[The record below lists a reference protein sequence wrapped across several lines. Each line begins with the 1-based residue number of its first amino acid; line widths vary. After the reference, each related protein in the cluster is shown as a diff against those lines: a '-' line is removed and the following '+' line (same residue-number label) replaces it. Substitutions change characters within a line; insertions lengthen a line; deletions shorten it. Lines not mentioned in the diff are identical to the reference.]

1 MASTGDAL
9 RARERWLT
17 MRRALLP
24 LLLSIVLSPSAVAVS
39 AEPPVLLPD
48 VFPSVPEVRAVA
60 GVARLELAVVIDP
73 VTGEPTFAYGGGTG
87 AGPTIRVDPGD
98 TIDLTVRNEAR
109 PANGRSNEVNIH
121 FHGLT
126 VSPSAPGDDTLGTL
140 ARYGEVLHYRVHV
153 PRNHEPGLYWYHPH
167 VHGESYADVTDGISG
182 AIVVEGLQQHL
193 PALARM
199 RERII
204 VLRDVPSGNGA
215 VDADMPMTRASGAG
229 SAAQARGGKPCRA
242 ESGLMTTLNGQPRA
256 QIGIHPGER
265 QFFRVVNASGGRY
278 FDLFVDGA
286 ILTLVAR
293 DGIPLDAFPGNAP
306 GRRVRHL
313 LLPPAARAEFVV
325 QAPAHRTVLRSACV
339 NTGSAGDADPA
350 IILADLVDPATIFG
364 PAGAKPA
371 HPGHVLM
378 RSPAL
383 RVGAALPRNW
393 YSRPLPAP
401 AAYRTIRFTE
411 DERGFYINGKAF
423 TMADMDGPPAI
434 VARSGTVERWTIV
447 NDTDEVHDFH
457 IHQVHFVAESID
469 GVAVRAPVWADT
481 VNVPPRRHVRGL
493 TVPGSVVLA
502 IDFRDPV
509 VRGTFVYHCHI
520 LDHGDQ
526 GMMALIRVQ

>member
-1 MASTGDAL
+1 MQ
-9 RARERWLT
+9 
-17 MRRALLP
+17 RALLP
-24 LLLSIVLSPSAVAVS
+24 LLLSIVLSPCAVAV
-39 AEPPVLLPD
+39 ADAPPVSLPD

-98 TIDLTVRNEAR
+98 TIYLTVRNEAR
-109 PANGRSNEVNIH
+109 PANGRSNEINIH

-126 VSPSAPGDDTLGTL
+126 VSPSAPGDDVLGTL
-140 ARYGEVLHYRVHV
+140 ARYGGVLHYRVRV

-167 VHGESYADVTDGISG
+167 VHGESFADVTDGMSG
-182 AIVVEGLQQHL
+182 AIVVEGMQQHL

-204 VLRDVPSGNGA
+204 VLRDVPSGSGA
-215 VDADMPMTRASGAG
+215 VDADMPTARASGAG
-229 SAAQARGGKPCRA
+229 SLAIPAARARGGKPCRA
-242 ESGLMTTLNGQPRA
+242 ESGLMPTLNGQRRA

-286 ILTLVAR
+286 VLTLVAR
-293 DGIPLDAFPGNAP
+293 DGIPLDAYPGDAP
-306 GRRVRHL
+306 ARRVRHL

-325 QAPAHRTVLRSACV
+325 QAPAHRTLLRSACV
-339 NTGSAGDADPA
+339 DTGRAGDADPA
-350 IILADLVDPATIFG
+350 VILADLVDPATMFA
-364 PAGAKPA
+364 PAAAMTTPRTVRLPA
-371 HPGHVLM
+371 
-378 RSPAL
+378 SPAL
-383 RVGAALPRNW
+383 HVGAVLPRNW

-423 TMADMDGPPAI
+423 AMADTGGPPAI

-469 GVAVRAPVWADT
+469 GVALRNRMWADT
-481 VNVPPRRHVRGL
+481 VNVPARRHLRGGR
-493 TVPGSVVLA
+493 TAPGRVVLA

>member
-1 MASTGDAL
+1 MNAPD
-9 RARERWLT
+9 
-17 MRRALLP
+17 LP
-24 LLLSIVLSPSAVAVS
+24 AI
-39 AEPPVLLPD
+39 
-48 VFPSVPEVRAVA
+48 PEVTSSG
-60 GVARLELAVVIDP
+60 GVASLALVGRLDD
-73 VTGEPTFAYGGGTG
+73 TGRPAFFWQGREIA
-87 AGPTIRVDPGD
+87 PTIRVRPGD
-98 TIDLTVRNEAR
+98 TIRVRYENDLPQTCGFGMASD
-109 PANGRSNEVNIH
+109 SNLH
-121 FHGLT
+121 FHGLS
-126 VSPSAPGDDTLGTL
+126 VAPSAPGDDVL
-140 ARYGEVLHYRVHV
+140 ATTVRPGKSFDYVVRVDREQ
-153 PRNHEPGLYWYHPH
+153 PPGLYWYHPH
-167 VHGESYADVTDGISG
+167 PHGLTNWEIGNGMAGT
-182 AIVVEGLQQHL
+182 IVVEGIADVVPRIAGL
-193 PALARM
+193 

-493 TVPGSVVLA
+493 TVPGRVVLA
-502 IDFRDPV
+502 IVRLRMDFRDPNIV
-509 VRGTFVYHCHI
+509 GTFVYHCHI

>member
-1 MASTGDAL
+1 M
-9 RARERWLT
+9 RAREPWPT
-17 MRRALLP
+17 MRRAFIP
-24 LLLSIVLSPSAVAVS
+24 LLLSIALSPCAPA
-39 AEPPVLLPD
+39 AAAPPPVSPPD
-48 VFPSVPEVRAVA
+48 AFPSVPEIRAIA
-60 GVARLELAVVIDP
+60 GIARLELAVVIDP
-73 VTGEPTFAYGGGTG
+73 VTGEPTFAYGDHTG
-87 AGPTIRVDPGD
+87 AGPTIRVRPGD
-98 TIDLTVRNEAR
+98 TIELTVRNEAR
-109 PANGRSNEVNIH
+109 PFNGRSNDVNIH

-126 VSPSAPGDDTLGTL
+126 ISPSAPGDDVLGTL

-167 VHGESYADVTDGISG
+167 VHGESFADVTDGMSG
-182 AIVVEGLQQHL
+182 AIVVEGMQQHL
-193 PALARM
+193 PALAHM

-204 VLRDVPSGNGA
+204 VLRDAPSGNGA
-215 VDADMPMTRASGAG
+215 IDADLPMTRTTGGG
-229 SAAQARGGKPCRA
+229 SLATPAHARGGKPCRA
-242 ESGLMTTLNGQPRA
+242 ESGLTPTLNGQRRA
-256 QIGIHPGER
+256 KIGIRPGER

-286 ILTLVAR
+286 VLTLVAR
-293 DGIPLDAFPGNAP
+293 DGIPLDALPGNAP
-306 GRRVRHL
+306 ARRVRHL
-313 LLPPAARAEFVV
+313 LLPPAARAEFVM
-325 QAPAHRTVLRSACV
+325 QAPAHPTVLRSACID
-339 NTGSAGDADPA
+339 TGSAGDADPA
-350 IILADLVDPATIFG
+350 VILADLVDPATTLA
-364 PAGAKPA
+364 PTASA
-371 HPGHVLM
+371 
-378 RSPAL
+378 AL
-383 RVGAALPRNW
+383 RVRVGAVLPRNW

-423 TMADMDGPPAI
+423 AMADMGGPPAI

-469 GVAVRAPVWADT
+469 GVALRNRMWADT
-481 VNVPPRRHVRGL
+481 VNVPARRHLRGGR
-493 TVPGSVVLA
+493 TAPGRVVLA